1 MRKITTDMDTIE
13 SIIRSA
19 PVCRI
24 ALSDDGQPYVVPVC
38 FGYADN
44 TLYFHSAPRG
54 RKLDILG
61 KNNAVCCEFDVD
73 QEIVP
78 AEDACAWSVRYRSV
92 VAFGRAFIVE
102 DLEEQRQALD
112 VILAHYGG
120 RPGAYPE
127 ATLQRTAVVKI
138 EIQSMTA
145 KVSSKFTTFL

>member
-1 MRKITTDMDTIE
+1 MRKITSDVDTIE

-19 PVCRI
+19 SVCRI
-24 ALSDDGQPYVVPVC
+24 ALSDDGQPYVLPVC

-54 RKLDILG
+54 RKLDILR
-61 KNNAVCCEFDVD
+61 KNNAVCCAFDVD
-73 QEIVP
+73 QEIVQ

-92 VAFGRAFIVE
+92 VAFGRAFVVE

-120 RPGAYPE
+120 QPCPYPE
-127 ATLQRTAVVKI
+127 PTLRRTAVVKV

-145 KVSSKFTTFL
+145 KISGY

>member
-1 MRKITTDMDTIE
+1 MRKITTDVDTIE

-19 PVCRI
+19 SVCRI

-38 FGYADN
+38 FGYVDN
-44 TLYFHSAPRG
+44 TLYFHSAPSG

-102 DLEEQRQALD
+102 DLDEQRKALD
-112 VILAHYGG
+112 VIVAHYGG
-120 RPGAYPE
+120 QPRVYPE
-127 ATLQRTAVVKI
+127 ATLQRTAVVKV

-145 KVSSKFTTFL
+145 KIASKFTTFL

>member
-1 MRKITTDMDTIE
+1 MRKIITDVDTIE

-19 PVCRI
+19 SVCRI
-24 ALSDDGQPYVVPVC
+24 ALSDDGQPYVLPVC
-38 FGYADN
+38 FGYVDN
-44 TLYFHSAPRG
+44 TLYFHSAPSG

-73 QEIVP
+73 QEIVR

-92 VAFGRAFIVE
+92 VAFGRAFVVE
-102 DLEEQRQALD
+102 DLDEQRKALD

-120 RPGAYPE
+120 QARAYPE
-127 ATLQRTAVVKI
+127 ATLLRTAVVKV

-145 KVSSKFTTFL
+145 KISGY

>member
-19 PVCRI
+19 SVCRI
-24 ALSDDGQPYVVPVC
+24 ALSDDGQPYVLPVC

-92 VAFGRAFIVE
+92 VAFGRAFVVE

-120 RPGAYPE
+120 RPRAYPE
-127 ATLQRTAVVKI
+127 ATLQRTAVVKV

-145 KVSSKFTTFL
+145 KISSKFTTFL

>member
-1 MRKITTDMDTIE
+1 MRKITSDMDTIE

-19 PVCRI
+19 SVCRI
-24 ALSDDGQPYVVPVC
+24 ALSDDGQPYVLPVC

-73 QEIVP
+73 QEIVQ

-92 VAFGRAFIVE
+92 VAFGRAFVVE

-120 RPGAYPE
+120 RPRAYPE
-127 ATLQRTAVVKI
+127 ATLQRTAVVKV

-145 KVSSKFTTFL
+145 KISSKFTTFL

>member
-1 MRKITTDMDTIE
+1 MRKITSDVDAIE
-13 SIIRSA
+13 SVIRSA
-19 PVCRI
+19 SVCRI

-92 VAFGRAFIVE
+92 VAFGRAFVVE

-127 ATLQRTAVVKI
+127 ATLQRTAVVKV

>member
-1 MRKITTDMDTIE
+1 MRKITTDVDTIE

-19 PVCRI
+19 SVCRI

-61 KNNAVCCEFDVD
+61 KDNAVCCEFDVD
-73 QEIVP
+73 QEIVQ
-78 AEDACAWSVRYRSV
+78 AEDACAWSMRYRSV

-102 DLEEQRQALD
+102 ELEEQRQALD

-120 RPGAYPE
+120 RPRAYPE
-127 ATLQRTAVVKI
+127 ATLLRTAVVKV

-145 KVSSKFTTFL
+145 KISGY

>member
-1 MRKITTDMDTIE
+1 VRKITSDVDAIE
-13 SIIRSA
+13 SVIRSA
-19 PVCRI
+19 SVCRI

-54 RKLDILG
+54 RKLDILA

-73 QEIVP
+73 QEIVR

-92 VAFGRAFIVE
+92 VAFGWASIVK
-102 DLEEQRQALD
+102 DLEEKRKALD
-112 VILAHYGG
+112 VIVAHYGG
-120 RPGAYPE
+120 RPCAYPE
-127 ATLQRTAVVKI
+127 ATLLRTTVVKV

-145 KVSSKFTTFL
+145 KISSKFSTFL

>member
-1 MRKITTDMDTIE
+1 MRKTTSDMDTIE

-19 PVCRI
+19 PACRI
-24 ALSDDGQPYVVPVC
+24 ALSDDGQPYVLPVC

-44 TLYFHSAPRG
+44 TLYFHSVPTG

-73 QEIVP
+73 QEIVQ

-102 DLEEQRQALD
+102 DLEEKRQALD

-120 RPGAYPE
+120 RPRAYPE
-127 ATLQRTAVVKI
+127 ATLLRTAVVKV

-145 KVSSKFTTFL
+145 KISGY